1 MAIYYSYLLLLLFL
15 LLITD
20 LANTAS
26 LRSYFRSSSKGS
38 LDRRHSLFAVK
49 NQSST
54 SELVL
59 LRRRPL
65 LPSSERRKRWTKE
78 EDNDEVE
85 IPIDENIMQQSISTT
100 TIGNQA
106 TVLFSL
112 DLNKA
117 TEQLNTSDAEYNS
130 DVNSTMISTMAD
142 IKYPLLR
149 KDLDEIN
156 ETDELTTVLMN
167 EDISLSNTTD
177 IEQSI
182 ENNNNV
188 ASTETVLS
196 LTTSNEIMNINP
208 TESEI
213 LSTNVTDINRVVSNE
228 SNTNRMISEETEML
242 SMPISTNQTLEDT
255 SIISQPEL
263 SIAAKS
269 ESDTSVA
276 VSDYTTIIPGETND
290 NQTSIDSAATT
301 IASERNTTGIDENKD
316 TTIILHGTQ
325 NETISAE
332 EGMTTVAASISYAAK
347 NVTDQEIADTT
358 VLSEITENDA
368 STMITDQDEYSNETI
383 NSLPQ
388 TTATPIC
395 DFSCQCSKQCPYG
408 FEVIDDKCQC
418 DPPCKNYQ
426 CFGDDICNIT
436 SEGKP
441 SCQPSNGTEHDR
453 PIRCYQPSYEGYH
466 GAIIQYQSR
475 WYYDPNQDK
484 CRPFVY
490 RGSGGN
496 ENNFKTLHECHIECI
511 TCAPAPNRGT
521 CLGRLS
527 MWYYDYKKNE
537 CSQFDYS
544 GCNGNENQFIR
555 KQQCI
560 DTCVTRILNL

>member
-1 MAIYYSYLLLLLFL
+1 
-15 LLITD
+15 
-20 LANTAS
+20 
-26 LRSYFRSSSKGS
+26 GS

-213 LSTNVTDINRVVSNE
+213 LSTNVTDINRVIDFFVVFFVG
-228 SNTNRMISEETEML
+228 EETEML

-347 NVTDQEIADTT
+347 
-358 VLSEITENDA
+358 
-368 STMITDQDEYSNETI
+368 
-383 NSLPQ
+383 
-388 TTATPIC
+388 
-395 DFSCQCSKQCPYG
+395 
-408 FEVIDDKCQC
+408 
-418 DPPCKNYQ
+418 
-426 CFGDDICNIT
+426 
-436 SEGKP
+436 
-441 SCQPSNGTEHDR
+441 
-453 PIRCYQPSYEGYH
+453 
-466 GAIIQYQSR
+466 
-475 WYYDPNQDK
+475 
-484 CRPFVY
+484 
-490 RGSGGN
+490 
-496 ENNFKTLHECHIECI
+496 
-511 TCAPAPNRGT
+511 
-521 CLGRLS
+521 
-527 MWYYDYKKNE
+527 
-537 CSQFDYS
+537 
-544 GCNGNENQFIR
+544 
-555 KQQCI
+555 
-560 DTCVTRILNL
+560 